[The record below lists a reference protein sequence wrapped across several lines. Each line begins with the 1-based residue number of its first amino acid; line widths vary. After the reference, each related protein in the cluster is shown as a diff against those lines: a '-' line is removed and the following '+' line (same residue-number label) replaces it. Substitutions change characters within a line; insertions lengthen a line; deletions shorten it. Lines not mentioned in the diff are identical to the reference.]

1 MEATTQH
8 EDTRLAFER
17 WLHTMHSPAHARR
30 TAALRAAFLQPH
42 LKPGM
47 RLLDAGCGPGSITVG
62 LAEAVAPGEVVGVD
76 RSDAAVD
83 AARALATQR
92 GCANVRFEV
101 GSVYALP
108 YGEGAFDAAFVHAL
122 LQHLGEPVRALTE
135 IRRVLKPG
143 GVIGVADADHDGAI
157 FSPPH
162 PAIARSTE
170 LLAQLRTRNGGGDA
184 RVGKRLR
191 TLLHEAG
198 FSRTVGSATAG
209 YQGTSDATKLTGAW
223 QAHYFSAPEFV
234 EHVVALGLADRA
246 SLAEMS
252 DAWRAWGADPSAFSA
267 AFWCEAVGWA
277 E

>member
-1 MEATTQH
+1 METTTQH
-8 EDTRLAFER
+8 EDTSAAFER

-30 TAALRAAFLQPH
+30 TAATRAAFLLPH

-47 RLLDAGCGPGSITVG
+47 RLLDAGCGPGSITIG
-62 LAEAVAPGEVVGVD
+62 LAEAVATGEVIGVD
-76 RSDAAVD
+76 RNDAAID
-83 AARALATQR
+83 AARALAAQR

-101 GSVYALP
+101 ASAYALP
-108 YGEGAFDAAFVHAL
+108 YEDGAFDAAFVHAL

-157 FSPPH
+157 FFPPH
-162 PAIARSTE
+162 PAIERSHE
-170 LLAQLRTRNGGGDA
+170 LREQLRERSGGSDP

-191 TLLHEAG
+191 SLLHEAG

-209 YQGTSDATKLTGAW
+209 YRGTADATRLDGAW

-234 EHVVALGLADRA
+234 EHAVALGITDRT

-252 DAWRAWGADPSAFSA
+252 DAWRAWGEDPAAFSA